1 MTTGKLYTTL
11 MGGLGNQ
18 LCTYLAALTIAK
30 QLDKQVVCSLEFLN
44 AHSVEGTGITVRK
57 YQLDQLALPPETV
70 NRIPSGVTDLGWEP
84 SIKHLPPVVLGDC
97 MVSGYF
103 QALEWLPDPIAVD
116 NIVWAANNGDWPTG
130 DFGDKYTDAMDK
142 IALHVRRTDYVTNPS
157 ATAYHGVLPVEYYQ
171 RAVAKVRELSPFKN
185 LGIAIFSDD
194 VPWCKEHLA
203 PQLTGNIIFP
213 GKTNTNALHDLL
225 DFSLYGYRVMA
236 NSSFSWLGA
245 YMGLTAKSTVYP
257 LAWTTNGGP
266 RAGMMKPEWIGI

>member
-1 MTTGKLYTTL
+1 MTTGKLFTTL

-44 AHSVEGTGITVRK
+44 AHSVEGTGITPRK
-57 YQLDQLALPPETV
+57 YQLDQLAIPPETV
-70 NRIPSGVTDLGWEP
+70 ERIPSGVTDLGWEP
-84 SIKHLPPVVLGDC
+84 SLKHLPPVVLGDC

-103 QALEWLPDPIAVD
+103 QALEWLPPWRECDEVIWGDGESD
-116 NIVWAANNGDWPTG
+116 NWPTKLSISHTYG
-130 DFGDKYTDAMDK
+130 A

-171 RAVAKVRELSPFKN
+171 RAVAKVWELDPNISRD
-185 LGIAIFSDD
+185 IAIYSDD

-203 PQLTGNIIFP
+203 PKLEGEVYFP
-213 GKTNTNALHDLL
+213 GEVNTNALHDLL
-225 DFSLYGYRVMA
+225 DISLYPYIVMA
-236 NSSFSWLGA
+236 NSSFSWLAA
-245 YMGLTAKSTVYP
+245 YLGGDKKSVIYP

-266 RAGMMKPEWIGI
+266 RAGMMKPEWIGL